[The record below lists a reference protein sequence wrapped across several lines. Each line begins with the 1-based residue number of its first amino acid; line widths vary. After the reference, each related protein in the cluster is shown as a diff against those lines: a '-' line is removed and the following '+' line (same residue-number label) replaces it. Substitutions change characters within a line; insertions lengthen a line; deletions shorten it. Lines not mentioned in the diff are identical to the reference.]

1 MLALLFEGQR
11 RFSPAHVQLP
21 SRRRLQEEARAA
33 DAVVANLRQT
43 AAAAEAKAAA
53 ARHDTSVLQQRLAAV
68 SEKCQH
74 APTPSQTAS
83 PVSRPQHSAQSS
95 PARRVSAD
103 GLAVF
108 IEDPLAVMRA
118 IESLRQAL
126 AAKDGELA
134 DVRQQLDASIEEQRA
149 LQSLVAELREQ
160 AAALQGAAE
169 AQCVGDVD
177 ALDARL
183 AESRQRSAEG
193 TEAGQLHGVVL
204 AKEREIEMLR
214 AQLEQT
220 GASEG
225 SAAEEV
231 SKLRRALAVKDRH
244 IEALRREVEEL
255 GSALAADGAGGD
267 AAADAGDLQQAA
279 AEAESSWRALAKKDS
294 EMDGLRADTLQL
306 EGLLAAK
313 DRELAGLRERLE
325 ANARGDARDAEAV
338 AAAEAQ
344 VRQIEAALS
353 EAESERRTLQ
363 RKVAELQGELVLV
376 TVERDCLAAA
386 KAPPALTVEVCLA
399 FLTSFL

>member
-1 MLALLFEGQR
+1 
-11 RFSPAHVQLP
+11 
-21 SRRRLQEEARAA
+21 
-33 DAVVANLRQT
+33 
-43 AAAAEAKAAA
+43 
-53 ARHDTSVLQQRLAAV
+53 
-68 SEKCQH
+68 
-74 APTPSQTAS
+74 
-83 PVSRPQHSAQSS
+83 
-95 PARRVSAD
+95 VSAD

>member
-1 MLALLFEGQR
+1 
-11 RFSPAHVQLP
+11 
-21 SRRRLQEEARAA
+21 
-33 DAVVANLRQT
+33 
-43 AAAAEAKAAA
+43 
-53 ARHDTSVLQQRLAAV
+53 
-68 SEKCQH
+68 
-74 APTPSQTAS
+74 
-83 PVSRPQHSAQSS
+83 
-95 PARRVSAD
+95 VSAD

-267 AAADAGDLQQAA
+267 AAADARDLQQAA

-294 EMDGLRADTLQL
+294 EMDGLRANTLQL

-399 FLTSFL
+399 FLTSFLSDTHLACSVL